1 MLENAMVKAVKQDS
15 LRERALANSAVR
27 PSGFVHLVL
36 RTSRFREMVDFYKF
50 FLNAWEVMGSDEGSF
65 ITYDNEHHRVAIAKF
80 DNLPDLDRAAAGI
93 EHFAYAYG
101 SLGDLLANYV
111 RLKEKGILPYW
122 CINHGATTSLY
133 YRDPDGNQIET
144 QTDNYDT
151 REELVGFFHTDEFRA
166 NPLGVQFDPDRM
178 VALYREGCPE
188 RELKR
193 QGVAPRAPGTEY
205 IFGT

>member
-1 MLENAMVKAVKQDS
+1 MSEAVTRNAP
-15 LRERALANSAVR
+15 REIALANSTVR
-27 PSGFVHLVL
+27 PAGFVHLVL
-36 RTSRFREMVDFYKF
+36 KTSRFREMVDFYQF
-50 FLNAWEVMGSDEGSF
+50 FLNAWEVMGTDRLSF
-65 ITYDNEHHRVAIAKF
+65 MTYDQEHHRIAIGGF
-80 DNLPDLDRAAAGI
+80 DNLPDLDRHAAGI
-93 EHFAYAYG
+93 EHFAYAYA

-151 REELVGFFHTDEFRA
+151 HEELIGFFNTDDFRA

-178 VALYREGCPE
+178 VELYREGLPE
-188 RELKR
+188 TELKR
-193 QGVAPRAPGTEY
+193 QGAAPRAPGTDY
-205 IFGT
+205 VFGT